1 MNILILHIPKTGG
14 NSLQNYFSNL
24 ENFNSYSI
32 GHDINNLKVGGSIKL
47 FKNSKFIK
55 NEIITSLDNFFKITI
70 IRNPFDQM
78 VSYYHFEL
86 DTINKMIKLYE
97 IADMKYKKSLN
108 NLSFNERKKI
118 FISVFTDWQS
128 TDSKI
133 NKKTMYDIKFY
144 KDKLKMYNNFNKW
157 LINNLETHYFD
168 FTKFTDNSDFIIKY
182 ENLEND
188 INLLKKKLNI
198 TSGISYPWLIKS
210 NRSRNYKNYYDDNSI
225 KLIQSKFSKVLNT
238 FNYNC

>member
-32 GHDINNLKVGGSIKL
+32 GHDINNLKVGGNIKL

-55 NEIITSLDNFFKITI
+55 NEIITNLDEYFKITI

-86 DTINKMIKLYE
+86 DTIKKMIKLYE
-97 IADMKYKKSLN
+97 IANIKYNKSLN
-108 NLSFNERKKI
+108 KLPFNDRKKI

-128 TDSKI
+128 KDNKI
-133 NKKTMYDIKFY
+133 NLKTSHDLNFY
-144 KDKLKMYNNFNKW
+144 KDKLKIYDNFNKW
-157 LINNLETHYFD
+157 LINYLDSHYFD
-168 FTKFTDNSDFIIKY
+168 FTKFTENSDFIIKY

-188 INLLKKKLNI
+188 IILLKKKLNI
-198 TSGISYPWLIKS
+198 TSDISYPWLIKS
-210 NRSRNYKNYYDDNSI
+210 NRDRNYKNYYDNNSI
-225 KLIQSKFSKVLNT
+225 KLIKSKFSKVLHT
-238 FNYNC
+238 FDYNF